1 VTKLTKSLI
10 VGIVLALF
18 VADPALADR
27 RNSLAN
33 NILITDQDDVFHF
46 PQLALDYRNL
56 INFDWGTSA
65 AEGSGMLL
73 LGNSQMA
80 YGVLI
85 NRADANGNAAA
96 GVGFARD
103 YELWNIGR
111 RGTPFAELNGP
122 NLAAA
127 PQNFADA
134 ILAIKSGP
142 NKFGFRL
149 GIGHTLAYS
158 EAGDNEDSDAVT
170 TIKLTAGGSFGKNMD
185 MAADI
190 NYATGATQRADNDV
204 AQGALFG
211 LDAKLRG
218 FGMGSKYRLGY
229 FGRLNVASQ
238 NIHVEAGDFNEIR
251 LDFALQG
258 GLGPVYKLDTMKAT
272 IAAYATVGFASSA
285 QEPND
290 DADDDEAAAQT
301 ILFPGFKMS
310 GEWELLKWLM
320 FRTGMEYSYVFD
332 TYTDNADN
340 VRMCRG
346 GSGATAG
353 SCDAQH
359 FGWNAGFGVLVDNFR
374 FDGSLQHGWL
384 TQGPDVIGGDS
395 ALWTMLSGSYS
406 F

>member
-1 VTKLTKSLI
+1 MTKYTKSLI
-10 VGIVLALF
+10 VGIALALF

-56 INFDWGTSA
+56 ISFDWGASEG
-65 AEGSGMLL
+65 EGSGMLL
-73 LGNSQMA
+73 LGNSAMA

-85 NRADANGNAAA
+85 NRADGNSNAAA
-96 GVGFARD
+96 GVGFNKD
-103 YELWNIGR
+103 YEQWNLGR

-122 NLAAA
+122 NLGLA

-134 ILAIKSGP
+134 VLAIKSGP
-142 NKFGFRL
+142 NKYGFRL
-149 GIGHTLAYS
+149 GIGHRLDFN
-158 EAGDNEDSDAVT
+158 EPGDNEDSNAVT
-170 TIKLTAGGSFGKNMD
+170 TLKLTAGASFGKRMD
-185 MAADI
+185 LAADI
-190 NYATGATQRADNDV
+190 NYAASARIDGGNDV

-218 FGMGSKYRLGY
+218 FGVGSKYRLGY
-229 FGRLNVASQ
+229 FGRLAVASQ
-238 NIHVEAGDFNEIR
+238 TIHVEAGDFNEIR

-258 GLGPVYKLDTMKAT
+258 GMGPVYKLDTMKAT
-272 IAAYATVGFASSA
+272 IAAYATIGLASSS

-290 DADDDEAAAQT
+290 DADDDEAAPQQ

-310 GEWELLKWLM
+310 GEWELLKWLI
-320 FRTGMEYSYVFD
+320 FRTGMEYTYVFD
-332 TYTDNADN
+332 SFTDNADN

-353 SCDAQH
+353 SCEDQH
-359 FGWNAGFGVLVDNFR
+359 FGWNAGFGIVVDKFR
-374 FDGSLQHGWL
+374 FDGSLEHGWL
-384 TQGPDVIGGDS
+384 TAGPDIVGGDS

>member
-10 VGIVLALF
+10 VGIVIALF

-56 INFDWGTSA
+56 ISFDWGA
-65 AEGSGMLL
+65 NEGEGSGMLL

-80 YGVLI
+80 YGLFI
-85 NRADANGNAAA
+85 NRSDGNGNTAAD
-96 GVGFARD
+96 VGFNRD
-103 YELWNIGR
+103 YELGNLGR
-111 RGTPFAELNGP
+111 RGTPFAELAGA
-122 NLAAA
+122 NLGLG

-134 ILAIKSGP
+134 VLAIKSGP

-149 GIGHTLAYS
+149 GIGHRLDFN
-158 EAGDNEDSDAVT
+158 EPGDNEDSNAVT
-170 TIKLTAGGSFGKNMD
+170 TLKLTAGGSFGRNMD
-185 MAADI
+185 LAADI
-190 NYATGATQRADNDV
+190 NYAASASIVGGEDV
-204 AQGALFG
+204 AQGTVFG

-218 FGMGSKYRLGY
+218 FGLGSKYRLGY
-229 FGRLNVASQ
+229 FGMLSVASQ
-238 NIHVEAGDFNEIR
+238 TIHVEAGDFNEIR

-272 IAAYATVGFASSA
+272 IAAYATVGFASSS

-290 DADDDEAAAQT
+290 DADDDERAPQKL
-301 ILFPGFKMS
+301 LFPGFKMS
-310 GEWELLKWLM
+310 GEWELLKWLI
-320 FRTGMEYSYVFD
+320 FRTGMEYTYVFD

-340 VRMCRG
+340 VRQCRG
-346 GSGATAG
+346 GGGAEAG
-353 SCDAQH
+353 ACEDQQ
-359 FGWNAGFGVLVDNFR
+359 FGWNAGFGIIVDKFR

-384 TQGPDVIGGDS
+384 TAGPDVIGGDS